1 MVRRFSPLS
10 RCLPGLLYRSACVQR
25 ESRQAL
31 SASDIAIQS
40 LSFSLSLSL
49 SARARREEEKRE
61 REGHR
66 RKSMGAMLEF
76 SSLSSFPFLAL
87 PLIPTPISSH
97 YPSPFLRLQPLRLDI
112 KVRMDLKKERRG
124 VGLCFLFSL
133 LFSFF
138 NASLFFS
145 RSPIKLLP
153 IFLFLPLPTHQQ
165 KRFSQRTDRVKG
177 VDLHPTE
184 PW

>member
-1 MVRRFSPLS
+1 
-10 RCLPGLLYRSACVQR
+10 
-25 ESRQAL
+25 
-31 SASDIAIQS
+31 
-40 LSFSLSLSL
+40 
-49 SARARREEEKRE
+49 
-61 REGHR
+61 
-66 RKSMGAMLEF
+66 MGAMLEF

-87 PLIPTPISSH
+87 PLTPTPISSH

>member
-10 RCLPGLLYRSACVQR
+10 WCLPGLLYRSACVQR

-49 SARARREEEKRE
+49 RAREEEKRERE

-66 RKSMGAMLEF
+66 RKSMGAMLKF

-87 PLIPTPISSH
+87 PLTPTPISSH

-133 LFSFF
+133 LFRFF